1 MKFIYSFL
9 LSLFFWNLSAQKVI
23 IVDENTREPIVG
35 VTIFNFVKTKT
46 NISGF
51 EGKVSINRFQNF
63 ERIYFQ
69 HISYLRKSVVK
80 SNLNDTI
87 FLSPKSTDLN
97 EIVISA
103 SKFEQTRKEIP
114 QKIISLESKDI
125 EFANPQTSADLLN
138 NTGTVFIQKSQLGGG
153 SPMIRGFSTNRVL
166 VTCHSNKMHWEKDT
180 IGAKGE
186 IF

>member
-1 MKFIYSFL
+1 MKFLYSFL

-23 IVDENTREPIVG
+23 IVDENSREPIVG

-51 EGKVSINRFQNF
+51 EGKVSITRFQNF

-97 EIVISA
+97 VLH
-103 SKFEQTRKEIP
+103 FLLRKAFGP
-114 QKIISLESKDI
+114 RR
-125 EFANPQTSADLLN
+125 AN
-138 NTGTVFIQKSQLGGG
+138 V
-153 SPMIRGFSTNRVL
+153 RV
-166 VTCHSNKMHWEKDT
+166 CRR
-180 IGAKGE
+180 A
-186 IF
+186 

>member
-51 EGKVSINRFQNF
+51 EGKVSITRFQNF

-69 HISYLRKSVVK
+69 HISYLRKSAVK

-114 QKIISLESKDI
+114 QRIISLESKDI

-138 NTGTVFIQKSQLGGG
+138 NTGTVFIQKKSAW
-153 SPMIRGFSTNRVL
+153 RGKPNDQRVFHKSRFGN
-166 VTCHSNKMHWEKDT
+166 C
-180 IGAKGE
+180 
-186 IF
+186 